1 MFYLVHTMTLDPTS
15 RRRGWVAIATGK
27 NQNQSNFAWET
38 AQYLKDLYST
48 VMPIKMRSCHI
59 AHPSNVLYYGI
70 YPLLKGVIGRDM
82 RLRWKL
88 YPTST
93 TDEELMD
100 QLATYGIPR
109 SRLPVDIG
117 GDLRLDFE
125 QFIADYSVVESLRYM
140 DSEAKKSKTLV
151 ATAAS
156 KQPPQQTDTSLH
168 SHHQVLSTSSQRAS
182 IPEKQKLPST
192 ADDMITAD
200 DLKRAAAGQSILQ
213 QIPTSGNAEA
223 DFARSQV
230 LTNFNSELLKASSL
244 ASSRSSS
251 SAETGD
257 GPSGKPRALMAASLT
272 NRSQPL
278 STITAANPWSSV
290 GPGDSRP
297 IPASID
303 LDSFDF
309 DLGELQGIEEL

>member
-1 MFYLVHTMTLDPTS
+1 MFYLVHTMTLDPTP

-27 NQNQSNFAWET
+27 NQNQSNFSWET
-38 AQYLKDLYST
+38 AQYLKGLYST

-59 AHPSNVLYYGI
+59 AHPSSVLYYGI
-70 YPLLKGVIGRDM
+70 YPFLKGVIGRDM

-100 QLATYGIPR
+100 QLTTYGIPR

-125 QFIADYSVVESLRYM
+125 QFIADYSVVESLRHM
-140 DSEAKKSKTLV
+140 DSEAKKCKKPV
-151 ATAAS
+151 ATANAS
-156 KQPPQQTDTSLH
+156 LPRKSTSSFL
-168 SHHQVLSTSSQRAS
+168 SHPQVLSTSPEPAS
-182 IPEKQKLPST
+182 TPAKPTLPST

-200 DLKRAAAGQSILQ
+200 ELKNAA
-213 QIPTSGNAEA
+213 SGMNAMCPPPFTENSEA
-223 DFARSQV
+223 DVARTQILSNFCSQ
-230 LTNFNSELLKASSL
+230 LLKASSL

-257 GPSGKPRALMAASLT
+257 GPSGKPRALFATPSLPPM
-272 NRSQPL
+272 S
-278 STITAANPWSSV
+278 ITAAKPLANV
-290 GPGDSRP
+290 GSGDSRP
-297 IPASID
+297 ISSSLDD

-309 DLGELQGIEEL
+309 DLDEMQIVGAL